1 MSNNSTYGDVYIS
14 KGLYLGPT
22 TNNNNLISYY
32 TDWTELVVY
41 DQNDVP
47 TTIDIT
53 HMRYKRVGKTA
64 YILVIMTITPS
75 ATVAAIDFGPLPAG
89 MSPSAQVASYAS
101 YARITNPDP
110 AGTAVD
116 VNGIITCT
124 SAAPTVFTITPTGG
138 WDNTVS
144 APYTVRGI
152 LEYIV
157 D

>member
-1 MSNNSTYGDVYIS
+1 MSNNNTYGNVYIS

-22 TNNNNLISYY
+22 TTTNNLINYY
-32 TDWTELVVY
+32 TDWTELEVF
-41 DQNDVP
+41 DQTNVP
-47 TTIDIT
+47 TTYDIT
-53 HMRYKRVGKTA
+53 HMRYKRVGKTG

-75 ATVAAIDFGPLPAG
+75 AAVASIDFGPLPTNMA
-89 MSPSAQVASYAS
+89 PSAQVASYAS
-101 YARITNPDP
+101 YMRITNPDP
-110 AGTAVD
+110 VGTPFDTNA
-116 VNGIITCT
+116 IITCT

-138 WDNTVS
+138 WDNGVS